1 MKINNWHDVH
11 EDIQQRI
18 LDRRLLPGQKL
29 PKDDVLAEQY
39 GCARTTVQRAMRKLA
54 ESGAVNRRR
63 KGGTHVTQNP
73 VTRAHVEI
81 PITRLEIE
89 NRGHSYGYQLISLDR
104 QQLPHKVASHFELPE
119 QQEMLNVRALH
130 LADKQPYV
138 FEDRWISTKTVPE
151 IFDVDLE
158 TESAN
163 EWLIRNRPYSRCD
176 IRIFATKANEE
187 EARLLQTEPAEALL
201 VVERTTWIEDKP
213 ITSVRAVSAPNY
225 KLVTSA

>member
-1 MKINNWHDVH
+1 MKFNGWQSVH
-11 EDIQQRI
+11 EDIQKRI

-54 ESGAVNRRR
+54 DSGAVDRRR
-63 KGGTHVTQNP
+63 KGGTRVTQNP

-81 PITRLEIE
+81 PITRIEIE
-89 NRGHSYGYQLISLDR
+89 ERGHSYGYQLISSDQRTLTH
-104 QQLPHKVASHFELPE
+104 QVSSLFELP
-119 QQEMLNVRALH
+119 QQQSMLNVRALH
-130 LADKQPYV
+130 LADKRPYI
-138 FEDRWISTKTVPE
+138 FEDRWVSTDTVPE
-151 IFDVDLE
+151 ILDVDLGVQ
-158 TESAN
+158 SAN

-176 IRIFATKANEE
+176 IRIFAIKADDE

-201 VVERTTWIEDKP
+201 VIERTTWIEDKP

-225 KLVTSA
+225 QLITSA